1 MTSISSKEKER
12 SIKFQLPSHF
22 IDYLRTVHEYHKR
35 TPKAPTTTIMSGSE
49 PTLVWGSCPQTF
61 RGAVAFWTL
70 GMQFHPGGAL
80 GACRVLWSCA
90 ARVSPASPLPFVHL
104 GCECVA
110 GSDTI
115 LNTLLR
121 CWALGQTLNRRRHQ
135 PRSEVRRAGAAEIP
149 SPSPTLTNDHHHI
162 HLTNQG
168 DRRSGKEER
177 DLLLFEHQLREGETE
192 RAARLQ
198 LEQMEFNHY
207 LRITE
212 METRARLRE
221 REMGLRE
228 RQWRLRAQK
237 IIFFSSLAL
246 FGAYVLLLFLRLW
259 ANNYVSGGEGGE
271 GGEGIVWVDEVVEV
285 VAGWV
290 EGEVNGWYG
299 EWVDLDV

>member
-1 MTSISSKEKER
+1 
-12 SIKFQLPSHF
+12 
-22 IDYLRTVHEYHKR
+22 
-35 TPKAPTTTIMSGSE
+35 
-49 PTLVWGSCPQTF
+49 
-61 RGAVAFWTL
+61 
-70 GMQFHPGGAL
+70 MQFHPGGAL

-90 ARVSPASPLPFVHL
+90 ARVSPASPLPIVPL

-135 PRSEVRRAGAAEIP
+135 PRSELRRAGAAEIP

-168 DRRSGKEER
+168 DGRSVEEER
-177 DLLLFEHQLREGETE
+177 DLLLFEHQLREGETV
-192 RAARLQ
+192 RAAGLQ

-221 REMGLRE
+221 RELLLREREMGLRE

-237 IIFFSSLAL
+237 IIFFTFLAL
-246 FGAYVLLLFLRLW
+246 FGAYMMLLFLRLR
-259 ANNYVSGGEGGE
+259 ANNYVTGV
-271 GGEGIVWVDEVVEV
+271 VWVDEVVEV
-285 VAGWV
+285 DGWL
-290 EGEVNGWYG
+290 G
-299 EWVDLDV
+299 EWVDVDL